1 MRFPA
6 ISAVRSTR
14 TWFSALLVGAIFC
27 GAAPAA
33 HAAFG
38 VEKFFAA
45 ECNVSTCGEFGGP
58 ALKNSELFT
67 QAAGHPNYG
76 ITDFRLKSKEQTAPF
91 TAFIPEGNIESLRVD
106 VPAGLST
113 NPESVPQCS
122 QAEFTPENSEVA
134 PGTFLEST
142 CKPEDQIGTDTVTVA
157 VEVAPG
163 SGIFANVPLV
173 GKIYT
178 FNDPTNGLS
187 AEWGIEIPLEGLEPT
202 KYKGL
207 FSHTLLEGHVSWN
220 TDYHEYFTIK
230 EISKTLPLL
239 ESRLVFEG
247 NKGTGGFLT
256 NPSTCSGPQTSS
268 IQVHSYQG
276 ESESTH
282 YETTEGAS
290 GCNLVP
296 FEPSIALKPAT
307 TQSDQADGAT
317 VELKVP
323 QNPSASE
330 PNSSDLN
337 TASVTLPEG
346 MTINPAA
353 AYNLAACTEEQAG
366 LTEKNGERTTG
377 AVTCPDG
384 SKIGT
389 ISIEVPTLPAKSLEG
404 SVYLGSP
411 TGAPITGPPYTIY
424 FNAESKRYGVA
435 VRQKGLIVPNKN
447 GRLTATFAENPQ
459 APFSSLSMNLTGG
472 SVAGSVPPLA
482 NPLACGTAMT
492 ESLLIPYATGGAS
505 KSPFSSFT
513 VDGNGS
519 GGACPSPLPFALSQ
533 STENQSSLA
542 GALTSFKL
550 NLARP
555 EGQQYLSQVKTV
567 LPAGLLGE
575 IPSVT
580 QCAEAQAA
588 SATCPTS
595 SQIGTVAVAVGSGR
609 PYPFNGSVYL
619 TGPYN
624 GAPYGMAIVVP
635 AVAGPFNLG
644 NVVTRATINVEPY
657 TGRVVVGTS
666 LPYFVNGVGLPESGI
681 PLRLQKLTVAITR
694 QSFLSNPTHCGAL
707 ATESTLT
714 GTVTP
719 GSTGSTQSIA
729 TPFQVT
735 ECSKLA
741 FKPSF
746 SAVSG
751 AKTSKANGAS
761 LEVKITQGAKQM
773 NLRQVIFQLPK
784 QLPSR
789 ATTLR
794 KACPAATFE
803 TGPPPG
809 GCTSSS
815 VVGSATV
822 TTPDLPDKLTGSAY
836 MVSHANEAFPDLDL
850 VLKGDG
856 VTIVLVG
863 HTHIATN
870 GVTTSKFETL
880 PDAPVSSVVVN
891 LPVGP
896 QSLLAANGNLCKS
909 QSKLIA
915 PTTMTGQNGRQ
926 IRKNIKV
933 SVRNCPIVVVSH
945 RTSGAKALIT
955 VKTPAAGRISGS
967 GTDLKFTTRKV
978 GKASQVTIG
987 VPLTQTGAEVLRKYG
1002 RLGLKVRVGFV
1013 PKTGKVTSKAFATVT
1028 FRS

>member
-6 ISAVRSTR
+6 ISVVRSTR
-14 TWFSALLVGAIFC
+14 IWFFALLAGAVFC
-27 GAAPAA
+27 SVAPAA
-33 HAAFG
+33 QATFG

-45 ECNVSTCGEFGGP
+45 ECTVATCGEFGGP
-58 ALKNSELFT
+58 PLQNSELFT
-67 QAAGHPNYG
+67 QAAGHPDFG
-76 ITDFRLKSKEQTAPF
+76 ITDFVLNSKEQKAPF
-91 TAFIPEGNIESLRVD
+91 KAFIPEGNIENLQVD

-113 NPESVPQCS
+113 NPQSVPQCS
-122 QAEFTPENSEVA
+122 QAEFTPEHSEVA
-134 PGTFLEST
+134 PGTFLESA

-157 VEVAPG
+157 VEAAPG
-163 SGIFANVPLV
+163 VFANVPLV

-178 FNDPTNGLS
+178 FSDPTEGLS

-230 EISKTLPLL
+230 DISKTLPLL

-256 NPSTCSGPQTSS
+256 NPSTCGGPQTTN
-268 IQVHSYQG
+268 IQAHSYQG
-276 ESESTH
+276 ESASNH
-282 YETTEGAS
+282 YTTTVGAS

-296 FEPSIALKPAT
+296 FEPSIALNPST
-307 TQSDQADGAT
+307 TQSDRADGAT

-323 QNPSASE
+323 QNPSTSE
-330 PNSSDLN
+330 PNSSDLD
-337 TASVTLPEG
+337 TARVTLPEG

-377 AVTCPDG
+377 SVTCPEG

-435 VRQKGLIVPNKN
+435 VRQKGLVVPGKN

-459 APFSSLSMNLTGG
+459 APFSSLSMNLSGG
-472 SVAGSVPPLA
+472 SAAGSVPPLA
-482 NPLACGTAMT
+482 NPLACGTVTT
-492 ESLLIPYATGGAS
+492 ESSLIPYTGEAS

-519 GGACPSPLPFALSQ
+519 GGACPSPLPFAPSQ

-550 NLARP
+550 NLTRP

-580 QCAEAQAA
+580 LCGEAQAA
-588 SATCPTS
+588 TATCPAS

-609 PYPFNGSVYL
+609 PYPFSGSVYL

-624 GAPYGMAIVVP
+624 GAPYGMSIVVP

-657 TGRVVVGTS
+657 TGRVVVTSS
-666 LPYFVNGVGLPESGI
+666 LPFFVNGVGLPESGI
-681 PLRLQKLTVAITR
+681 PLRLQKLTVAINR

-707 ATESTLT
+707 ATESALT
-714 GTVTP
+714 GMVTP
-719 GSTGSTQSIA
+719 GSTGSTQNIS
-729 TPFQVT
+729 TPFQVA

-751 AKTSKANGAS
+751 AKTSRANGAS

-789 ATTLR
+789 ASTLR
-794 KACPAATFE
+794 KACPSATFE
-803 TGPPPG
+803 AGPPPG
-809 GCTSSS
+809 GCTTSS

-822 TTPDLPDKLTGSAY
+822 TTPDLPGTLTGSAY

-863 HTHIATN
+863 HTHITTN

-880 PDAPVSSVVVN
+880 PDAPVSSAVVN

-896 QSLLAANGNLCKS
+896 QSLLAANGNLCKN

-926 IRKNIKV
+926 IRKNIKI

-945 RTSGAKALIT
+945 RTSGVKALIT
-955 VKTPAAGRISGS
+955 VKTPAAGRVSGS
-967 GTDLKFTTRKV
+967 GTDLKFVTRHV
-978 GKASQVTIG
+978 GKASQVTIS
-987 VPLTQTGAEVLRKYG
+987 VPLTQTGAEVLRKFG
-1002 RLGLKVRVGFV
+1002 RLTLKVRVGFV
-1013 PKTGKVTSKAFATVT
+1013 PKTGHANSKAYATVT